1 MSKLLRLVSALH
13 AALFSAILLSGVA
26 GAQGFEKKNH
36 NYSKWAKPFFAEA
49 ITVTGPAKF
58 IFAAGIASED
68 EESGAVKFPGDVYAQ
83 CKYAYEKIK
92 KVLEANGATLGDI
105 VKQVTYVTDMRYRQ
119 DVGKCRNE
127 AFAGVPVPNNT
138 FLGVTSLAF
147 PGMLVEIDVTAAV
160 AAK

>member
-1 MSKLLRLVSALH
+1 MLNIVRLMSAFVLVLVS
-13 AALFSAILLSGVA
+13 LSFA
-26 GAQGFEKKNH
+26 SAQGFEKKNY
-36 NYSKWAKPFFAEA
+36 NYSDWAKPFFAEVV
-49 ITVTGPAKF
+49 TVTGPTKF

-68 EESGAVKFPGDVYAQ
+68 EGSGAVKFPGDVYAQ

-92 KVLEANGATLGDI
+92 KALAANGATLADI

-127 AFAGVPVPNNT
+127 AFAGLPLPNNT
-138 FLGVTSLAF
+138 FLGVNSLAF